1 MMTRRVAA
9 SVGAIGAST
18 LLIACAVGSASASTG
33 DGRRTLGFTNA
44 IDSLAPLDLGAPGP
58 SAGDQFLVASHI
70 VAGGVTGTTAAS
82 CQVVTTAG
90 AGVRLCEVDFT
101 LSDGVLTTRGLTNT
115 AQQSVRLVVTGGT
128 GRYAGARGSG
138 TLTPT
143 ATGSVVA
150 LHLSD

>member
-1 MMTRRVAA
+1 MITRRVAA
-9 SVGAIGAST
+9 SVGIIGASA
-18 LLIACAVGSASASTG
+18 LLIGTAVGNAAASTG
-33 DGRRTLGFTNA
+33 DGRRTLAFTNA
-44 IDSLAPLDLGAPGP
+44 IDSFARLDLGAPGP

-70 VAGGVTGTTAAS
+70 VTGDVTGTTAAS

-101 LSDGVLTTRGLTNT
+101 LAGGVLTTRGLTNT
-115 AQQSVRLVVTGGT
+115 AQQTVLLVVTGGT
-128 GRYAGARGSG
+128 GRYAEARGSG

-150 LHLSD
+150 LRLSD